1 MFWAARN
8 IQSSS
13 KCLALAG
20 VRAFLRSLGQPFRPQ
35 CIYLEATA
43 YAVNPLNPKYLKEKN
58 ESKAGRNP
66 KLESAMYCFN
76 EEEHLRFLSI
86 FGKSDAY
93 AGMCRFQSQRFEH
106 KVCLFLSLQF

>member
-1 MFWAARN
+1 MFEPLEIFRAAQN
-8 IQSSS
+8 ALPLQGCGLSSE
-13 KCLALAG
+13 
-20 VRAFLRSLGQPFRPQ
+20 VGQPFRPR